1 MTSDLRVGVF
11 GGTFDPIHL
20 GHLVAAEDAAHE
32 LSLDRVLF
40 VPNAVPPH
48 KRDREVSS
56 AMHRIAMVELG
67 IADNRHF
74 SLSLVEIERGGPS
87 YTLDTMR
94 ELRTRFGSE
103 VRLFFVVG
111 CDALP
116 QLHTWHEPEALLE
129 EFEVVIADRPSGGK
143 PIDWAPVEARF
154 PGIRDRVPIIHVA
167 QLEIS
172 GVDIRERVR
181 TARPIRYQVPP
192 PVDRYIREQSLYR

>member
-1 MTSDLRVGVF
+1 MTSERRVGVF

-20 GHLVAAEDAAHE
+20 GHLVAAEDAAYE

-48 KRDREVSS
+48 KRNREVSP
-56 AMHRIAMVELG
+56 AADRIAMVELG
-67 IADNRHF
+67 IADNNCF

-87 YTLDTMR
+87 YTVDTMR
-94 ELRTRFGSE
+94 ELRARLGPD

-116 QLHTWHEPEALLE
+116 QLHTWHEPEALLA
-129 EFEVVIADRPSGGK
+129 EFDVVIADRPSGGQ
-143 PIDWAPVEARF
+143 PVDWAAVEARF
-154 PGIRDRVPIIHVA
+154 PGIREKLPIIHVA
-167 QLEIS
+167 QLDIS

-181 TARPIRYQVPP
+181 TGRPIRYQVPP
-192 PVDRYIREQSLYR
+192 PVGRYIREHGLYR